1 MRTSDPVFLALS
13 LLFLADGSV
22 SQDDGLCMTEN
33 STVPDGGM
41 KAWYNSTESSRIDPL
56 YCTVMYGGVC
66 RGPYEDGLCGL
77 GERLFLRNAT
87 AQCDCDEVDITLY
100 QFSFLNK
107 LIIIIRAG
115 WGMKAAVTKS
125 SPRHFAK
132 EPTWFSIWEPVIN
145 SRMERHSAASEIP
158 VLALLIHSPTGE
170 SQLEVQFYKIASK
183 DSAGKTDGAT
193 MSLGLRMWASANSSP
208 PILMFP
214 APRWSA
220 ALLTTDLTAT
230 GLRF

>member
-56 YCTVMYGGVC
+56 YWTVMYGGVC

-87 AQCDCDEVDITLY
+87 AQCDCDEVNITLY

-125 SPRHFAK
+125 SLRHSVK
-132 EPTWFSIWEPVIN
+132 ETTRFSTWEPVRD
-145 SRMERHSAASEIP
+145 SKMDRHSAAWETP
-158 VLALLIHSPTGE
+158 VVGLLTHSHTGE
-170 SQLEVQFYKIASK
+170 S
-183 DSAGKTDGAT
+183 
-193 MSLGLRMWASANSSP
+193 
-208 PILMFP
+208 
-214 APRWSA
+214 
-220 ALLTTDLTAT
+220 
-230 GLRF
+230 